1 MNKEFV
7 PYEQSL
13 ELKRLGFNEPCFGA
27 HAVWGFMSSNDVNSL
42 SDNVTQEDLDNQ
54 AYLEEDGVCLAPLY
68 QQAFGWF
75 REKHRI
81 YLVIGVAYDRG
92 RTFYIRIETGPS
104 WGYQYFDVEF
114 PTYEEAQLAALKKM
128 IEIVKNK

>member
-1 MNKEFV
+1 MNKEFIS
-7 PYEQSL
+7 YEQAL
-13 ELKRLGFNEPCFGA
+13 ELKELGFDEECLGY
-27 HAVWGFMSSNDVNSL
+27 
-42 SDNVTQEDLDNQ
+42 
-54 AYLEEDGVCLAPLY
+54 YLELINPFEGILTIEKCKNNIDGCLAPLY

-75 REKHRI
+75 REEHRI